1 MAPRTV
7 PLAFSTSSNPGR
19 YGYDGG
25 ARLINAYAEARG
37 PEGRAQFPLYAIDG
51 LSSFATLTGGAG
63 VRAMLAVDNLL
74 VVVSGRLVF
83 TVDAGGAAVVA
94 GGLPSD
100 GPVYLA
106 VNRRNP
112 NPQVAIVCDGIY
124 KVLSGGV
131 LTEISD
137 PDLPPPLSVTH
148 LDGYFV
154 FIDAIGRL
162 TSTAIDDATDISAL
176 DFANAESNR
185 DGGVM
190 VMTRGRELVAFGTRS
205 IEFWTNTGADGF
217 PFSRANSVDIGT
229 LAGKSVA
236 SISQTLAF
244 VASDGTVRILDGYT
258 AQKISN
264 NAVERFIA
272 DTEDKTTLAAT
283 AWSDRGH
290 SFYAL
295 SSPSGTWVYD
305 LSTQF
310 WHERK
315 SYGLDRWRV
324 SCVERFGDQLIAGH
338 YDDGTLYTMSPSTYA
353 EGGDPILW
361 EMRAPVTH
369 AFPGKLLMHRIDLD
383 VVPGVGLAT
392 TAAPNADPQI
402 MLDTSE
408 DGGMTF
414 GGERSMTVGGIN
426 QRLTTVRSYRFG
438 LVRPTGRIVR
448 ARMSADVVRGMMS
461 GAAVIERLP

>member
-7 PLAFSTSSNPGR
+7 PLTFSTSSNPGR

-37 PEGRAQFPLYAIDG
+37 PEGRAQFPIYAVDG
-51 LSSFATLTGGAG
+51 LSSFSTLTGGNG
-63 VRAMLAVDNLL
+63 VRAMLAVDNQF
-74 VVVSGRLVF
+74 VVVAGRLVF
-83 TVDAGGAAVVA
+83 VVDPGGGGVVA
-94 GGLPSD
+94 GGMPSD
-100 GPVYLA
+100 GAVYMA

-112 NPQVAIVCDGIY
+112 NPQVAIVCDGIF
-124 KVLSGGV
+124 KVLAGGI

-137 PDLPPPLSVTH
+137 ADLTTPLSVTH
-148 LDGYFV
+148 LDGYMV
-154 FIDAIGRL
+154 FIDALGRL
-162 TSTAIDDATDISAL
+162 TSSAIDDATDIAAL

-190 VMTRGRELVAFGTRS
+190 VTTRGRELVAFGTSS
-205 IEFWTNTGADGF
+205 IEFWSNTGADNF
-217 PFSRANSVDIGT
+217 PFSRANTVDIGT
-229 LAGKSVA
+229 VSGKSVA
-236 SISQTLAF
+236 AISQTIAF
-244 VASDGTVRILDGYT
+244 VAHDGTVRILDGYT
-258 AQKISN
+258 PQRVSN
-264 NAVERFIA
+264 HAVERFIA
-272 DTEDKTTLAAT
+272 DTVDKSTLSAT

-305 LSTQF
+305 LATQF

-338 YDDGTLYTMSPSTYA
+338 YDEGTLYTMSPDTYA

-369 AFPGKLLMHRIDLD
+369 AFPGRLLMHRLDVD

-392 TAAPNADPQI
+392 TSAPNADPQI
-402 MLDTSE
+402 MIDTSE
-408 DGGMTF
+408 DGGTTF
-414 GGERSMTVGGIN
+414 GGERSVSVGGIN
-426 QRLTTVRSYRFG
+426 ARLTTVSTHRLG
-438 LVRPTGRIVR
+438 LVRPTGRIIRV
-448 ARMSADVVRGMMS
+448 RMSADVVRGLMS
-461 GAAVIERLP
+461 AAQTIERWA

>member
-63 VRAMLAVDNLL
+63 VRAMLPVDSALAAVA
-74 VVVSGRLVF
+74 GRLVF
-83 TVDAGGAAVVA
+83 SVDPGGGVVIN

-100 GPVYLA
+100 GAVYMA

-112 NPQVAIVCDGIY
+112 NPQIAIVCDGIY
-124 KVLSGGV
+124 KVLSGGI
-131 LTEISD
+131 LTEINNENLTT
-137 PDLPPPLSVTH
+137 PISVAH
-148 LDGYFV
+148 LDGYMV
-154 FIDAIGRL
+154 FLDASGRM
-162 TSTAIDDATDISAL
+162 TSSAIDDATSISPL
-176 DFANAESNR
+176 DFANAESHR

-190 VMTRGRELVAFGTRS
+190 VTTRGRELVAFGS
-205 IEFWTNTGADGF
+205 DSVEFWSNTGADNF
-217 PFSRANSVDIGT
+217 PFSRGEVKEFGT
-229 LAGKSVA
+229 ISGKSVA

-244 VASDGTVRILDGYT
+244 VADDGTVRILDGYS
-258 AQKISN
+258 AVKVSN
-264 NAVERFIA
+264 GAVDNFIA
-272 DTEDKTTLAAT
+272 DTEDKSSLVAT

-295 SSPSGTWVYD
+295 SSPLGTWVYD
-305 LSTQF
+305 MATQL
-310 WHERK
+310 WHERQ

-324 SCVERFGDQLIAGH
+324 SCVKRFGNQLIAGH
-338 YDDGTLYTMSPSTYA
+338 YDAGTLYTMSPSTYA

-369 AFPGKLLMHRIDLD
+369 AFPGRLLMHRLDVD

-392 TAAPNADPQI
+392 TSAPNADPQI
-402 MLDTSE
+402 MIDTSE
-408 DGGMTF
+408 DGGSTF
-414 GGERSMTVGGIN
+414 GGERSVSVGGIN
-426 QRLTTVRSYRFG
+426 ARLTTVSTHRLG

-448 ARMSADVVRGMMS
+448 ARMSADVVRGIMS
-461 GAAVIERLP
+461 VAATIERLA